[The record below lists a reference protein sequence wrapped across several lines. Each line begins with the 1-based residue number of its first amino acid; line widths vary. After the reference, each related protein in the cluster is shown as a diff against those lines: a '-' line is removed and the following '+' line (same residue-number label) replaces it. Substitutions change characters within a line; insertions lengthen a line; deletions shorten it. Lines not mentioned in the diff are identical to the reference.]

1 MLIKNRLQKCK
12 KSKMSNGLFKIE
24 YNSEYSAQNIIY
36 VVRFV
41 VFVTSSR
48 NEENKKLLEFCPSI
62 IEIKERVTD
71 VNEKTIFK
79 SNDLLETQKTKL
91 IKSEGKA
98 KNTIVLDQFADEII
112 IAHIQKHTHSKRC
125 FAF

>member
-71 VNEKTIFK
+71 VNEKTIFN

-91 IKSEGKA
+91 IKSEGKS

>member
-48 NEENKKLLEFCPSI
+48 NEENKRLLEFCPSI

-71 VNEKTIFK
+71 VSEKTIFN
-79 SNDLLETQKTKL
+79 SNDLLETQQTKL

>member
-1 MLIKNRLQKCK
+1 MLIKNILQKCK
-12 KSKMSNGLFKIE
+12 KSKMSNDLFKIE
-24 YNSEYSAQNIIY
+24 YNNEYSAQNIIY
-36 VVRFV
+36 VVQFV

-48 NEENKKLLEFCPSI
+48 NQENKKLLVFCPSI

-71 VNEKTIFK
+71 VSEKTIFN

-98 KNTIVLDQFADEII
+98 KNTIILDQFADEII

>member
-1 MLIKNRLQKCK
+1 
-12 KSKMSNGLFKIE
+12 LFKIE

-71 VNEKTIFK
+71 VNEKTIFN
-79 SNDLLETQKTKL
+79 SNDLLETQQTKL
-91 IKSEGKA
+91 IKSEGKV

>member
-1 MLIKNRLQKCK
+1 MLIKNILQKCK

-48 NEENKKLLEFCPSI
+48 NEDNKKLLEFCPSI

-71 VNEKTIFK
+71 FSDKTIFS
-79 SNDLLETQKTKL
+79 SNDLLETQQTKL
-91 IKSEGKA
+91 IKSEGKE
-98 KNTIVLDQFADEII
+98 KNTIILNQFADEII
-112 IAHIQKHTHSKRC
+112 IGHIQKHTHSKRC

>member
-71 VNEKTIFK
+71 VNEKTIFN
-79 SNDLLETQKTKL
+79 SNDLLETQQTKL
-91 IKSEGKA
+91 IKSEGKV